1 MKRAVLIGEKLME
14 VQEAAR
20 PAIKANEVLVE
31 NEVCGICGSDLHIYG
46 GNHPV
51 LKPPV
56 SMGHEFAGRVVEV
69 GADVRSIR
77 IGDYVCAIPGVGC
90 GKCEPCQAGK
100 FNLCREL
107 KVIGGLYPGGF
118 AEYTAVPE
126 YNIVKIPELFSATD
140 GAMVESAAVAV
151 HAVSRMKS
159 VEGKKIA
166 VLGAGPIG
174 LLIIQVLKAFGAK
187 LVVASDPIESRRDI
201 ASRLGADIVIDPTK
215 ENVEERIQ
223 AEVGGIGLDGAF
235 DVAGIELTLGQA
247 LAVTKNGG
255 EIVITALFS
264 KDPVF
269 PMKMLQRAEKT
280 LLGTQMYVK
289 QDFETAIQLMQ
300 ENKIKIDE
308 MVTHRFDLDQISEA
322 FKLATSGA
330 HHVGKMVIDV
340 KKQAL

>member
-1 MKRAVLIGEKLME
+1 MKRAVLVGEKQMQVE
-14 VQEAAR
+14 EEAR
-20 PAIKANEVLVE
+20 PAIKASELLVE
-31 NEVCGICGSDLHIYG
+31 IEVCGICGSDLHIYG

-56 SMGHEFAGRVVEV
+56 RMGHEFAGKVVEV
-69 GADVRSIR
+69 GADVRNFQL
-77 IGDYVCAIPGVGC
+77 GDYVAAIPGVGC
-90 GKCEPCQAGK
+90 GKCEPCQAGD

-107 KVIGGLYPGGF
+107 KVIGGHHPGAF
-118 AEYTAVPE
+118 ANFTAVPE
-126 YNIVKIPELFSATD
+126 GNLVKLPPNFSATY
-140 GAMVESAAVAV
+140 GAMVESVAVAV
-151 HAVSRMKS
+151 HAARRMKS

-187 LVVASDPIESRRDI
+187 LVVASDPIASRREI
-201 ASRLGADIVIDPTK
+201 ASKLGADIVIDPMK

-223 AEVGGIGLDGAF
+223 EEVGGIGLDAAF
-235 DVAGIELTLGQA
+235 DVAGLELTLRQA
-247 LAVTKNGG
+247 LSITKNGG
-255 EIVITALFS
+255 EIVITALFG

-289 QDFETAIQLMQ
+289 QDFEIAIQLMQ
-300 ENKIKIDE
+300 ENKIGINE
-308 MVTHRFDLDQISEA
+308 MITHRFDLDHISEA

-330 HHVGKMVIDV
+330 HDVGKIVIDV
-340 KKQAL
+340 KK